1 MIYKVTMTYKI
12 AITYRIIVN
21 EQNSKKITYQFQMK
35 RFFKITTSLYSLYT
49 ITIINILTFSYL
61 NEFDSYHI
69 FTK

>member
-35 RFFKITTSLYSLYT
+35 RFFKITMSLKFTHYT
-49 ITIINILTFSYL
+49 QLKSLTFSPL
-61 NEFDSYHI
+61 VI
-69 FTK
+69 

>member
-1 MIYKVTMTYKI
+1 MTYKI

-35 RFFKITTSLYSLYT
+35 RFFKITMSLYSSYT